1 MTSYEQA
8 QAHRLRVMSGRDPN
22 ERHRAATP
30 LELLYDLTFVVAFGV
45 AAEQFAH
52 LLAEGHF
59 AAALTAFVLAIF
71 AICWAWIN
79 FSWFASAYDT
89 DDWAFRLATMV
100 QMVGV
105 IILALGLPQ
114 VFHSVDEG
122 RPVDNSVT
130 VAGYVVMRV
139 AMLFLWLRAAR
150 QDPPRRRACQTYAV
164 TIGVAQLGW
173 VLLLIVAD
181 STVGEFFAWGALL
194 LVIELA
200 GPVVAERRKGGT
212 PWHAHHIAERYGLL
226 TIITLGEGVIGTVA
240 SLGAVVESQGW
251 TLDAA
256 LVAVAGTGLTFGLW
270 WMYFTVPSAE
280 VLHVHRERLFPW
292 GYGHMLIFGS
302 IAATGAGLHVAAYY
316 IGHEA
321 HIGATATVLT
331 VAIPPRGV
339 HAHAL
344 RAVHVPG
351 PRRRSI
357 PHRPARRDRSAAR
370 ASRNACHYWCADG
383 GLPRRAHARAP
394 RARHRLRDTRIPTHG
409 HRSPAHPR
417 PRTASHWIDSVLR
430 ELDKFAPS
438 RERCRTGRSSDTREH
453 GVCGSR
459 AR

>member
-1 MTSYEQA
+1 MTSYEQSR
-8 QAHRLRVMSGRDPN
+8 AHRLRVMSGRDPN

-45 AAEQFAH
+45 ASDQFAH

-59 AAALTAFVLAIF
+59 AAGLAAFGLAIF

-105 IILALGLPQ
+105 IILSLGLPQ
-114 VFHSVDEG
+114 VFHSIDEG

-164 TIGVAQLGW
+164 TIGVAQIGW

-181 STVGEFFAWGALL
+181 STVGEFLAWGALL

-200 GPVVAERRKGGT
+200 GPVIAERRKGGT
-212 PWHAHHIAERYGLL
+212 PWHAHHVAERYGLL

-251 TLDAA
+251 TLDAV

-270 WMYFTVPSAE
+270 WMYFTVPAAE

-316 IGHEA
+316 IGDEA

-331 VAIPPRGV
+331 VAVPV
-339 HAHAL
+339 AVYVLTLFAL
-344 RAVHVPG
+344 YTFLVRAVDPFHLTLLAGTAALLVLPVILATIGAPMAVCLVVLMLAPLVPVIG
-351 PRRRSI
+351 YETLGYRHMAVAVQRTL
-357 PHRPARRDRSAAR
+357 AR
-370 ASRNACHYWCADG
+370 A
-383 GLPRRAHARAP
+383 
-394 RARHRLRDTRIPTHG
+394 
-409 HRSPAHPR
+409 
-417 PRTASHWIDSVLR
+417 
-430 ELDKFAPS
+430 
-438 RERCRTGRSSDTREH
+438 
-453 GVCGSR
+453 
-459 AR
+459 

>member
-1 MTSYEQA
+1 MTSYEQSR
-8 QAHRLRVMSGRDPN
+8 AHRLRVMSGRDPN

-45 AAEQFAH
+45 ASDQFAH

-59 AAALTAFVLAIF
+59 AAGLAAFGLAIF

-105 IILALGLPQ
+105 IILSLGLPQ
-114 VFHSVDEG
+114 VFHSIDEG

-164 TIGVAQLGW
+164 TIGVAQIGW

-181 STVGEFFAWGALL
+181 STVGEFLAWGALL

-200 GPVVAERRKGGT
+200 GPVIAERRKGGT

-251 TLDAA
+251 TLDAV

-270 WMYFTVPSAE
+270 WMYFTVPAAE

-316 IGHEA
+316 IGDEA

-331 VAIPPRGV
+331 MAVPVAV
-339 HAHAL
+339 YVLTLFAL
-344 RAVHVPG
+344 YTFLVRAVDPFHLTLLAGTAALLVLPVILATIGAPMAVCLVVLMLAPLVPVIG
-351 PRRRSI
+351 YETLGYRHMAVAVQRTL
-357 PHRPARRDRSAAR
+357 AR
-370 ASRNACHYWCADG
+370 A
-383 GLPRRAHARAP
+383 
-394 RARHRLRDTRIPTHG
+394 
-409 HRSPAHPR
+409 
-417 PRTASHWIDSVLR
+417 
-430 ELDKFAPS
+430 
-438 RERCRTGRSSDTREH
+438 
-453 GVCGSR
+453 
-459 AR
+459 

>member
-1 MTSYEQA
+1 MTGYEQTR
-8 QAHRLRVMSGRDPN
+8 AHRLEVMSGRDPN
-22 ERHRAATP
+22 EEHRAATP

-45 AAEQFAH
+45 AGEQFAH

-59 AAALTAFVLAIF
+59 AAGLTAFGLAIF

-105 IILALGLPQ
+105 IILSLGLPQ
-114 VFHSVDEG
+114 VFHSIDEG

-150 QDPPRRRACQTYAV
+150 QDPPRRRACHTYAV
-164 TIGVAQLGW
+164 TIGLAQIGW
-173 VLLLIVAD
+173 VLLLMLAD

-200 GPVVAERRKGGT
+200 GPVIAERRKGGT

-240 SLGAVVESQGW
+240 SLGAVVESHGW
-251 TLDAA
+251 SLDAA

-292 GYGHMLIFGS
+292 GYGHILIFGS

-321 HIGATATVLT
+321 RIGATATVLT
-331 VAIPPRGV
+331 VAAPLAV
-339 HAHAL
+339 YVLTLFAL
-344 RAVHVPG
+344 YSFLVRAVDSFHLALLAGTAALLVLPVMLATVGAPMAVCLVVLMLAPLVPVIG
-351 PRRRSI
+351 YETLGYRHMAIAVQRTL
-357 PHRPARRDRSAAR
+357 ARGQEAIR
-370 ASRNACHYWCADG
+370 
-383 GLPRRAHARAP
+383 
-394 RARHRLRDTRIPTHG
+394 
-409 HRSPAHPR
+409 
-417 PRTASHWIDSVLR
+417 
-430 ELDKFAPS
+430 
-438 RERCRTGRSSDTREH
+438 
-453 GVCGSR
+453 
-459 AR
+459 

>member
-1 MTSYEQA
+1 
-8 QAHRLRVMSGRDPN
+8 
-22 ERHRAATP
+22 
-30 LELLYDLTFVVAFGV
+30 VVAFGV
-45 AAEQFAH
+45 AGEQFAH

-59 AAALTAFVLAIF
+59 AAGLAAFGLAIF

-150 QDPPRRRACQTYAV
+150 QDPPRRRACQTYAA

-173 VLLLIVAD
+173 VLLLMLTD

-200 GPVVAERRKGGT
+200 GPVIAERRKGGT
-212 PWHAHHIAERYGLL
+212 PWHAHHIEERYGLL

-240 SLGAVVESQGW
+240 SLGAVVESHGW

-292 GYGHMLIFGS
+292 GYGHILIFGS

-331 VAIPPRGV
+331 VAAPLAV
-339 HAHAL
+339 YVLTLFAL
-344 RAVHVPG
+344 YSFLVRAVDSFHLALLAGTAALLVLPVMLASIGAPMAVCLVVLMLAPLVPVIG
-351 PRRRSI
+351 YETLGYRHMAIAVQRTL
-357 PHRPARRDRSAAR
+357 ARGQQAI
-370 ASRNACHYWCADG
+370 G
-383 GLPRRAHARAP
+383 
-394 RARHRLRDTRIPTHG
+394 
-409 HRSPAHPR
+409 
-417 PRTASHWIDSVLR
+417 
-430 ELDKFAPS
+430 
-438 RERCRTGRSSDTREH
+438 
-453 GVCGSR
+453 
-459 AR
+459 